1 MKWSQILAL
10 TILFIFAS
18 FNVDSDH
25 PNVNQIWMISIQVET
40 VFDGKLTYVRFK
52 NEDIMSL
59 SFVS

>member
-1 MKWSQILAL
+1 
-10 TILFIFAS
+10 
-18 FNVDSDH
+18 
-25 PNVNQIWMISIQVET
+25 MISIQVET